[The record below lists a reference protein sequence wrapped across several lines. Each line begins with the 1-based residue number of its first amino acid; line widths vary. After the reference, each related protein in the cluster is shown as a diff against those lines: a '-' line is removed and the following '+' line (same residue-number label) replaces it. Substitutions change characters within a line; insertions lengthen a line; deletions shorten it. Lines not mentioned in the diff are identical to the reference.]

1 MPSLKQ
7 LVRESKQ
14 LIAKD
19 KWTKLFERLSQAL
32 DAQSGAFTE
41 LATLSGRYQRIYDQ
55 EMRGVISAREANLEY
70 NKIRE
75 AVLAFLDK
83 LEAGDLG
90 SGGTFEDPLQE
101 KLEQLALRHPL
112 TPLHVVNCDR
122 RKINRE
128 FRRAFRQWDEA
139 RNYQFYFALGC
150 PTQKPDGF
158 AERMVFELIA
168 ARLEDHRDSIDYP
181 RRPDGERL
189 HLPDLPVGITLK
201 DCQARFQ
208 RYMAERFDL
217 GDRSL
222 EDFLNQDLSDRQE
235 RYIALPFTIVAG
247 DWDPDLMEDYL
258 PWIIDTFSARPERG
272 PTCIFTFVVKL
283 KNAHRPEDI
292 RFEREA
298 MESLEEI
305 VGHYEGKAALLA
317 PFPEVPRYYLEEWFE
332 KVADIRQSEVA
343 EIINYIT
350 EHLTEEERARYET
363 EDQLLNMKDISALQ
377 DQIWNIHRGH

>member
-1 MPSLKQ
+1 MPRLKQ

-41 LATLSGRYQRIYDQ
+41 LATLSGRYQRTYDQ
-55 EMRGVISAREANLEY
+55 EMRGVISAPEAQLAFNQ
-70 NKIRE
+70 IRE
-75 AVLAFLDK
+75 AALAFLDK

-90 SGGTFEDPLQE
+90 NGGTLEDPLQE

-122 RKINRE
+122 RKINRK

-150 PTQKPDGF
+150 PTQEPDGF

-189 HLPDLPVGITLK
+189 HLPALPVGFTLK
-201 DCQARFQ
+201 DCQAQFR

-217 GDRSL
+217 GGRSL
-222 EDFLNQDLSDRQE
+222 EDFLKQDLGERQE

-272 PTCIFTFVVKL
+272 PTCLFTFVVKL
-283 KNAHRPEDI
+283 KNAHRPADI
-292 RFEREA
+292 RYEREVL
-298 MESLEEI
+298 ESLEEI
-305 VGHYEGKAALLA
+305 TEQYKEQAALLA

-332 KVADIRQSEVA
+332 KVANTRQDEVNDIISY
-343 EIINYIT
+343 IIKQ
-350 EHLTEEERARYET
+350 LSDEERARYET
-363 EDQLLNMKDISALQ
+363 EDQLLNMERISALQ
-377 DQIWNIHRGH
+377 EQIWALHRGY